1 MKSLKVGIA
10 SYADM
15 KARTMAIARGQ
26 LRTRPGEPEVWFT
39 SIESFAKVLS
49 DRNRALLNLIVEKQ
63 PESLTAL
70 ARISGRAKSNLSRT
84 LHTLERY
91 QLLHLER
98 DRKGRLLP
106 RVPYSRIVLETP
118 LTTGRCESVRL
129 REPDATGEPA
139 PPPGRVAEVSGP
151 YGVNHAETSPNPHPG
166 KILLEDFLEPMRIS
180 PSELAQAISVPSW
193 RINELVL
200 GKRAVTAGTDL
211 LLTRYF
217 GLSEGLF
224 LRLQA
229 AYDLESARVS
239 MKDRLTA
246 IRPRDSA

>member
-1 MKSLKVGIA
+1 MKSLRVGIA

-15 KARTMAIARGQ
+15 KARTMAIARGK
-26 LRTRPGEPEVWFT
+26 LKPRPDDPEVWFT
-39 SIESFAKVLS
+39 SIESVAKVLS
-49 DRNRALLNLIVEKQ
+49 DRNRALLRLIVEEEPQ
-63 PESLTAL
+63 SLTAL
-70 ARISGRAKSNLSRT
+70 ARLSGRAKSNLSRT

-91 QLLHLER
+91 HLVHLEKG
-98 DRKGRLLP
+98 RKGRLLP

-118 LTTGRCESVRL
+118 IATGR
-129 REPDATGEPA
+129 REFAHFPEPAPTREPA
-139 PPPGRVAEVSGP
+139 PPDRVADVRES
-151 YGVNHAETSPNPHPG
+151 YGVNHAETLPNPHPG
-166 KILLEDFLEPMRIS
+166 KILLEDFLEPMQIS
-180 PSELAQAISVPSW
+180 RSELARAIGVPSR
-193 RINELVL
+193 RINEVVL

-239 MKDRLTA
+239 LKERLTA
-246 IRPRDSA
+246 IKPLDAA